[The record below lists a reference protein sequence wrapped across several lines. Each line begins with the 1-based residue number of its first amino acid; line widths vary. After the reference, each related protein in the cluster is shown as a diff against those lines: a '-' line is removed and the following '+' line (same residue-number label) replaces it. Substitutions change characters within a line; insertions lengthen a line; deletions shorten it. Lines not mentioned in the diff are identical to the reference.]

1 MHNNHV
7 SFVCTVIQH
16 HLLAISYVDSLQYEC
31 IYSVFATKIMS
42 TLLSIGVRQQ
52 QLAGI
57 FADWPG
63 PI

>member
-16 HLLAISYVDSLQYEC
+16 NLLAISYVDSLQYEC
-31 IYSVFATKIMS
+31 IYSGFASKIMS
-42 TLLSIGVRQQ
+42 TLLSIGVYQQ
-52 QLAGI
+52 QLAEI